1 MLFNLLTWLDSA
13 PTHYW
18 IVAWA
23 AFAVFAALAFA
34 VFLFPRERASWQH
47 PAVLGAAMLIVLFAF
62 RWPVLFDNRQ
72 YPDPDESQ
80 FIAGALTLRHD
91 PLFWKS
97 VDGTTHGPLTE
108 WPLLVALFARGSL
121 DFTTAR
127 ITSVLLVWLQLISA
141 LLIFRHLFKSGVAA
155 LLVLP
160 LLAVNAFTQVWS
172 FVAYCS
178 EHVPNALVAL
188 GCWALI
194 TAWRPDGDGAP
205 SFSKLFASGVFFGA
219 IPFAKLQAAPIALV
233 GVIAG
238 ACVILFAVNR
248 TQRLRA
254 LGWLIGG
261 ATTMSILILVVV
273 TACGIWS
280 DFFSCYILDNM
291 RYATAN
297 RFPPDR
303 SFTLIDAP
311 RMLLELGSAIGGF
324 AEFALWMTG
333 LGLVGLFF
341 LWRFTRWHRC
351 WVFVAAAILL
361 TAALSA
367 MSPGRPYL
375 HYLQLIIF
383 PVGLFGGIVAGGLFS
398 DGAVRPFRFA
408 QVAVVTAFLVC
419 GLAPQIWWRVREPQ
433 PFIGIF
439 SVTHGALV
447 QSEVSREILEHAR
460 PGERLGIWG
469 WMPML
474 WVETGMIQATRDGQT
489 SRQIEPHPRRE
500 YYRTRFMRDL
510 LRAEPSVFVDAVGP
524 GSFVYED
531 RAESSHET
539 FPELRDYID
548 NNYHLL
554 NEVSGARVY
563 FRNDRL

>member
-1 MLFNLLTWLDSA
+1 MLLRLLTWLDSA
-13 PTHYW
+13 PAHYW

-23 AFAVFAALAFA
+23 AFAGFAALAFA
-34 VFLFPRERASWQH
+34 VFLFPRERAWWQH

-108 WPLLVALFARGSL
+108 WPLLVALVARGSL

-127 ITSVLLVWLQLISA
+127 MTSVLLVWLQLISA

-160 LLAVNAFTQVWS
+160 LLAVNAFTQIWS

-178 EHVPNALVAL
+178 EHVPNTLIAL

-194 TAWRPDGDGAP
+194 TAWRPDGNGPP
-205 SFSKLFASGVFFGA
+205 SFPKLFAAGVFFGA
-219 IPFAKLQAAPIALV
+219 IPFAKLQAAPIAV
-233 GVIAG
+233 VAVIAG
-238 ACVILFAVNR
+238 GFVILFAVDR

-261 ATTMSILILVVV
+261 AATMSILILVVV
-273 TACGIWS
+273 TTCGIWS
-280 DFFSCYILDNM
+280 DFFSCYILDNL

-303 SFTLIDAP
+303 SFGLADAP

-333 LGLVGLFF
+333 FGLLGLFF
-341 LWRFTRWHRC
+341 LWRFTRWHRR

-361 TAALSA
+361 TAAFSA

-383 PVGLFGGIVAGGLFS
+383 PLGLFS
-398 DGAVRPFRFA
+398 GVVAGALFSSGAARPSRFA
-408 QVAVVTAFLVC
+408 QVGVVTAFLVC
-419 GLAPQIWWRVREPQ
+419 GLAPQIWWRAREPQ

-439 SVTHGALV
+439 SVAHGALV
-447 QSEVSREILEHAR
+447 QSQVSREILEHAR

-500 YYRTRFMRDL
+500 YYRTRFMQDL
-510 LRAEPSVFVDAVGP
+510 LRAQPPVFVDAVGP
-524 GSFVYED
+524 GNFVYED
-531 RAESSHET
+531 RAESAHET

-554 NEVSGARVY
+554 NEVSGARIYV
-563 FRNDRL
+563 RNDRL